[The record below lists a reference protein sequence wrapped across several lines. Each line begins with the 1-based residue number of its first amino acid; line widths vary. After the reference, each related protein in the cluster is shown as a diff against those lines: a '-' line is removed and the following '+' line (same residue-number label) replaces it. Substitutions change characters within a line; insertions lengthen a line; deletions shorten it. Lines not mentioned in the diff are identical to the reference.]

1 MKILL
6 MCYGGLSTGLMK
18 VRLEE
23 QAKLH
28 GYEDVVVDA
37 TAISEVENDL
47 KDYDVYLLGPQV
59 RYAYDDIKAMAKDR
73 LVIAIQASDFGL
85 MRADNVWKEIE
96 KGLEKQ

>member
-28 GYEDVVVDA
+28 GIEDAEVIA
-37 TAISEVENDL
+37 TAISEAENDL
-47 KDYDVYLLGPQV
+47 GDYDVYLLGPQV
-59 RYAYDDIKAMAKDR
+59 RYAYDDIKKLAGDR
-73 LVIAIQASDFGL
+73 LVITISAADFGL

-96 KGLEKQ
+96 EGLKK

>member
-23 QAKLH
+23 EAKKH
-28 GYEDVVVDA
+28 GVEDVEVLA
-37 TAISEVENDL
+37 TAITEAENDL
-47 KDYDVYLLGPQV
+47 GDYDVYLLGPQV
-59 RYAYDDIKAMAKDR
+59 RYAYDDIKEKVKDR
-73 LVIAIQASDFGL
+73 LVLTISAADFGL

-96 KGLEKQ
+96 KGLES